1 MILFHEELVCK
12 YKSVTTHQRNLQILA
27 TAIYNILNRLSTD
40 IMQDIFETEIN
51 YHNNR
56 NAAAFS
62 SRKIKTATVGLQT
75 ICYMTP
81 KSWDLLPFT

>member
-1 MILFHEELVCK
+1 MILFHEELVSK

-27 TAIYNILNRLSTD
+27 TAIYNILNRLSSD
-40 IMQDIFETEIN
+40 IMQDIFETKIN

-56 NAAAFS
+56 NAPAFS
-62 SRKIKTATVGLQT
+62 SRKIKTATVELQT